1 MDERDLLAQVEF
13 HKTRC
18 FESLISE
25 LGRLLELAGADELLG
40 SLFKEVDVDDIFGH
54 LFNFSIHQF
63 PT

>member
-13 HKTRC
+13 HETRC

-25 LGRLLELAGADELLG
+25 LSSLLELAGADKLLG

-54 LFNFSIHQF
+54 LFIFSNHQF